1 VAGVDSKH
9 SAEAVTLSRSAME
22 ISNGLVG
29 LGVSPILDIPA
40 CSQSAQDVLMVPSL
54 ILECLQ
60 EEHDTGAGSWV

>member
-1 VAGVDSKH
+1 
-9 SAEAVTLSRSAME
+9 ME

-40 CSQSAQDVLMVPSL
+40 CPQSAQDVLTVPSL